1 MKCVGEV
8 PQVCRVKTTRGSGSS
23 LVFFARTLCGVHS
36 QTNLSLH
43 DIPLCVTV
51 MNHHVTYTPAN
62 LCFQSVAPVCS
73 EINECQGDTLL
84 LAIHVPPCLMLLY
97 NFYLFTILM
106 PFVWFYALQLF
117 FSRFWEQQPHIF
129 AFVHLKPFASGAEP
143 LRIVV
148 MNMTEKETCTSI
160 SLLFS
165 HKKPCAFPQ
174 IPKQGWAIHLP
185 KGSCEKLGP
194 WVN

>member
-1 MKCVGEV
+1 
-8 PQVCRVKTTRGSGSS
+8 
-23 LVFFARTLCGVHS
+23 
-36 QTNLSLH
+36 
-43 DIPLCVTV
+43 

-97 NFYLFTILM
+97 NFHLFTILM
-106 PFVWFYALQLF
+106 PFVWCYALQLF

-129 AFVHLKPFASGAEP
+129 AFVHLKQFASSAEP

-160 SLLFS
+160 TLLFS

-174 IPKQGWAIHLP
+174 IPKQGWAINLP

-194 WVN
+194 LGKWITHLCYKHTNALLESDYYPAVRDNFTSMKMTIYSKPHGLLFVHVA